1 MQRLAGK
8 IALITG
14 SSSGIGRGVALA
26 FAQEGA
32 DVIVNYPSA
41 QERPAA
47 DAVAA
52 AVRTLD
58 RRSLAVQAD
67 VADEAD
73 VERLVRTAEHEFGR
87 IDILVNNAGIA
98 HTAALEDIA
107 VATWDRLVAVHL
119 RSCFL
124 VTRLAIRGMY
134 ARDYGRIINTA
145 SQLAY
150 KGAPGLTH
158 YTAAKGAII
167 SFTRSLALEI
177 GARNVNVNAVAPG
190 ATLTPIL
197 DSVPPDLLDAVR
209 RGIPKGRLAEVA
221 DIVPSY
227 VFLASEDARH
237 FQGQCLSPNGGD
249 VFL

>member
-1 MQRLAGK
+1 MPRLTGK

-26 FAQEGA
+26 FACEGA
-32 DVIVNYPSA
+32 DIVVNCPSA
-41 QERPAA
+41 QERAAA
-47 DAVAA
+47 DAVVADIVA
-52 AVRTLD
+52 SG
-58 RRSLAVQAD
+58 RRAIAVQAD

-73 VERLVRTAEHEFGR
+73 VERLVSTAEREFGR

-98 HTAALEDIA
+98 HTAPLEDIP
-107 VATWDRLVAVHL
+107 VATWDRLLAVHL
-119 RSCFL
+119 RSVFL
-124 VTRLAIRGMY
+124 VTRLVIRGMY

-177 GARNVNVNAVAPG
+177 GPRNVNVNAVAPG

-209 RGIPKGRLAEVA
+209 RSIPKGRIADVD

>member
-1 MQRLAGK
+1 MDRLSGK

-14 SSSGIGRGVALA
+14 SSSGIGRGVALG
-26 FAQEGA
+26 FAREGA
-32 DVIVNYPSA
+32 DGVGNYPSSH
-41 QERPAA
+41 ERAAA
-47 DAVAA
+47 DAVVAEIES
-52 AVRTLD
+52 VG
-58 RRSLAVQAD
+58 RRAISVEAD
-67 VADEAD
+67 VAVADD
-73 VERLVRTAEHEFGR
+73 VERLVTTAEQTFGR

-98 HTAALEDIA
+98 HTAPLEAIPID
-107 VATWDRLVAVHL
+107 TWDRLIAVHL

-124 VTRLAIRGMY
+124 TTRLVIRGMY

-177 GARNVNVNAVAPG
+177 GARNVNVNSVAPG
-190 ATLTPIL
+190 ATFTPIL
-197 DSVPPDLLDAVR
+197 ADVPPDLLQAVR
-209 RGIPKGRLAEVA
+209 QAIPKGRIAEVA

-227 VFLASEDARH
+227 IFLASEDARH
-237 FQGQCLSPNGGD
+237 IQGQCLSPNGGD